1 MINYISYAIA
11 VSILLSPFYFEN
23 KLSKAQIASLTI
35 TLGILG
41 TFTGVF
47 IGLWEFNT
55 SDIAN
60 SIPNLID
67 GLKTA
72 FLTSIAGLSTNIIL
86 RIKPSIYG
94 FKNDTVDQKSDN
106 LGEQMIE
113 SLNRI
118 DKSLSGDGE
127 SSMVTQMQKLRDE
140 NGTNIKNLTDTNYEG
155 FLQMSTLFEDF
166 AKKMV
171 ADSTQ
176 SLINALTKVM
186 QDFNTKINDQFGEN
200 FKELNS
206 AVKSMVIW
214 QENYKNQVETLTS
227 QFTKISEN
235 IHGIDRTL
243 QTTAENHKV
252 IYQTNEIL
260 KQVISDF
267 SETVSSFSE
276 LGRQARDSFPIIE
289 QNMNSLT
296 ESSNKYVRDSLSD
309 IKLNYDEFSRNQKQI
324 SENYKSNID
333 QMILDN
339 AERIKNLDNEL
350 GKELNK
356 SLESLGSHLTTLS
369 KHFVDDYKPLTEQL
383 RKLLQLP
390 KEINNEN

>member
-1 MINYISYAIA
+1 
-11 VSILLSPFYFEN
+11 
-23 KLSKAQIASLTI
+23 
-35 TLGILG
+35 
-41 TFTGVF
+41 
-47 IGLWEFNT
+47 
-55 SDIAN
+55 
-60 SIPNLID
+60 
-67 GLKTA
+67 
-72 FLTSIAGLSTNIIL
+72 
-86 RIKPSIYG
+86 
-94 FKNDTVDQKSDN
+94 
-106 LGEQMIE
+106 
-113 SLNRI
+113 
-118 DKSLSGDGE
+118 
-127 SSMVTQMQKLRDE
+127 
-140 NGTNIKNLTDTNYEG
+140 
-155 FLQMSTLFEDF
+155 MSTLFEDF

>member
-72 FLTSIAGLSTNIIL
+72 FLTSIAGLTTNIII

-94 FKNDTVDQKSDN
+94 FKNDIVDQKSDN
-106 LGEQMIE
+106 LGEQMIK
-113 SLNRI
+113 SLDRI

-127 SSMVTQMQKLRDE
+127 SSMVTQIQKLRDE
-140 NGTNIKNLTDTNYEG
+140 NGTNLKNLTDTNYKG
-155 FLQMSTLFEDF
+155 LLLMSTLFEDF
-166 AKKMV
+166 AEKMV

-206 AVKSMVIW
+206 AVKAMVIW

-390 KEINNEN
+390 KEINDEN